1 MASKPIPSPEVL
13 RQLLRYEPET
23 GKLFWEPRGPQ
34 WFEHLDRPE
43 VESRIWIA
51 RNAGREAFTASD
63 GKGYLQGQVLKYHT
77 MAHRVIWA
85 MHSGEWAELIDHIN
99 GNGCDNRI
107 ANLRAVSRKENG
119 KNAAI
124 PVTNSSGIMGVRF
137 HKGGWEAHITV
148 GGRQQHVGRYCTMA
162 DAAAARKA
170 AQSAHGYHPNHG
182 RPASSFR
189 KLKRGASLG

>member
-1 MASKPIPSPEVL
+1 M
-13 RQLLRYEPET
+13 LRYEPET
-23 GKLFWEPRGPQ
+23 GKLFWEPRGPE
-34 WFEHLDRPE
+34 WFAHLDRPE
-43 VESRIWIA
+43 VESRIWIG

-85 MHSGEWAELIDHIN
+85 MHAGEWAGLIDHIN

-107 ANLRAVSRKENG
+107 ANLRAVSSKENG
-119 KNAAI
+119 RNAAT

-137 HKGGWEAHITV
+137 YKGGWEACIFV
-148 GGRQQHVGRYCTMA
+148 DGRQRHLGRYRTKA

-170 AQSAHGYHPNHG
+170 AEAAHGYHPNHG
-182 RPASSFR
+182 RPASVFR
-189 KLKRGASLG
+189 RLRRGASMG